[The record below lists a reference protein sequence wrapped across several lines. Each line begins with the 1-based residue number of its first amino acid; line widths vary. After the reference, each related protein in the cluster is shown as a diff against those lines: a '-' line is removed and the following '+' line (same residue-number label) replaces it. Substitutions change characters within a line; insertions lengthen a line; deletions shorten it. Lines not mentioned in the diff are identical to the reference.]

1 MPTSGGQSG
10 QSSSKRPA
18 VGGSAGCSSSSE
30 DNLMRQ
36 ARAAQMLAPRLVK
49 EKGSKELLDAVK
61 ALPQKLSPVL
71 VQVLVGYGIHFD
83 VKYSLKI
90 IVSKMLDGS
99 SCF

>member
-71 VQVLVGYGIHFD
+71 VQVLVGAQLPFR
-83 VKYSLKI
+83 VSL
-90 IVSKMLDGS
+90 G
-99 SCF
+99 